1 MRTYIWKE
9 YEFIGTTVEFAKR
22 FGVCKGQVFVN
33 AKKRVT
39 RHVYNKMN
47 AWEQAVYEKKRERA
61 KPAYHVYLN
70 LERTRYVDVCKKAY
84 EAIDLPMVHEE
95 FGMFKLQYRNIVLP
109 DRFVGNGF
117 DEIPV
122 ASAMEK
128 YRTEAVRFAEQVMLA
143 TGYFN
148 TRLQTEKP
156 QIAINYTSLRL
167 SYSNGIEFH
176 FVSDRSH
183 DGICDCYLQRI
194 TFGGKQIYNGCFHR
208 HVCVDGVLRMT
219 QSNSECQN
227 ADLYFID

>member
-9 YEFIGTTVEFAKR
+9 YGFVCTTVEFAKR
-22 FGVCKGQVFVN
+22 FGVCKSQVFVN
-33 AKKRVT
+33 ARKRVA
-39 RHVYNKMN
+39 RHIYNRMD
-47 AWEQAVYEKKRERA
+47 AREQAVYEKKRERA

-70 LERTRYVDVCKKAY
+70 MERTRYVDVPQKAY
-84 EAIDLPMVHEE
+84 EAIDLPVVYEE

-109 DRFVGNGF
+109 DRFVGTGF

-148 TRLQTEKP
+148 THLPTEKP
-156 QIAINYTSLRL
+156 QAAINYTSLRL
-167 SYSNGIEFH
+167 SYSNDIEFH
-176 FVSDRSH
+176 FVADRSP
-183 DGICDCYLQRI
+183 DGIDNCYLQRI
-194 TFGGKQIYNGCFHR
+194 TLGGKQIYNGCFHR
-208 HVCVDGVLRMT
+208 HACVDGVLQMT
-219 QSNSECQN
+219 QSNNGCQD